1 MVEATAAMVEATAAG
16 VKAGVK
22 VAELTVAGSC
32 IGRCSMSLEST
43 SRKASM
49 RSVEGQSD
57 T

>member
-1 MVEATAAMVEATAAG
+1 MVEATAAG

-22 VAELTVAGSC
+22 VAELTVVGSC
-32 IGRCSMSLEST
+32 IGRCSMSHLRVYRRDCST

-49 RSVEGQSD
+49 GSVEGQSD